1 MQFRITFSFG
11 FFGSWLCYS
20 VFFFFIPESNRYTS
34 KMLLAAIDELHK
46 GTYDF
51 FYLPIDFKV
60 LYVTLICTAFIYRY
74 QQLSNLTS
82 CCAYAEQMQCWI
94 CVH

>member
-1 MQFRITFSFG
+1 LI
-11 FFGSWLCYS
+11 
-20 VFFFFIPESNRYTS
+20 IPEFDRYTS

-60 LYVTLICTAFIYRY
+60 EYLYITTVVFKDL
-74 QQLSNLTS
+74 LLG
-82 CCAYAEQMQCWI
+82 
-94 CVH
+94 